1 MEPHRTLSDQVFLD
15 RFANQ
20 ALPPEWFSHE
30 AHLRLAFLHIRHLG
44 VEKAI
49 DTVRTQL
56 QAYVA
61 HLGAT
66 DKYHET
72 LTVAAVR
79 AVYHF
84 MLREGMVSQSAEG
97 MDGSTLDEFLGLL
110 QRHPRLCTSFR
121 DLMFAHYRTDIF
133 SSAFAKK
140 QYLEPELLPF
150 N

>member
-1 MEPHRTLSDQVFLD
+1 MEHHRTLSDRAFLEQ
-15 RFANQ
+15 FANQ
-20 ALPPEWFSHE
+20 TLPPEWFSHE
-30 AHLRLAFLHIRHLG
+30 AHLRLAFLHIRNRG

-56 QAYVA
+56 KAYVA

-84 MLREGMVSQSAEG
+84 MRREGMTLPDSRLPDQ
-97 MDGSTLDEFLGLL
+97 STLEDFLTLL
-110 QRHPRLCTSFR
+110 HRHPRLRTSFR

-140 QYLEPELLPF
+140 EYLEPELLPF
-150 N
+150 D